1 MRVWIRGGECA
12 LLAICL
18 CAAAARPAAVAL
30 AQAGGSIG
38 SPRPNV
44 LLVTIDTLRADHVG
58 VYGYARAHTA
68 TLDRLAREGILVE
81 DAVVQVPQTR
91 PSHASLL
98 TGLYPYEHG
107 IRDNASPPLKAGTP
121 TMATAFR
128 AAGYDTGAFIGAYPV
143 SRASGLQQGFATF
156 DDPFGAGEKA
166 TTREAEMERRAEKVV
181 DAALG
186 WLRRPRTAPF
196 FGWVH
201 LFDPHA
207 PYEPP
212 AAYVDKTQPY
222 DGEVAYAD
230 AQLGRLLAWLDQ
242 SGLRGRTFVVVTSD
256 HGEGLGDHGEDEHL
270 FFVYDSTLKVPLLWS
285 GPGLPAGRRV
295 AGQFRSVD
303 LMPTVLALAGVPAP
317 RTSGLARADV
327 LRAGGRIPDNESYAE
342 TLYGQIHFGYAPL
355 RALRGEGWKYIEAPR
370 AELYRLAEDPGET
383 KNLLDQRAQVASGM
397 RAHLVTYDK
406 GAGDA
411 PPGALAAVDPAAL
424 ERLAALGYVG
434 GGGFQ
439 GGKPSGADPKDRLQ
453 EFQSYRRDVVTAL
466 RLYRENDLEG
476 AIRLLT
482 RLARAT
488 TSENGKVLER
498 HSFNVDYY
506 LGRALLQ
513 AGRTE
518 DAIPP
523 LASAVAQSPS
533 AAPAWAYLA
542 DAYRGAGRMGEAA
555 ETVRRGLARVPDNPE
570 LLAIEGRILLQR
582 GDVALARATLEK
594 ARRLAPDDPRVRVDL
609 ANLYRNA
616 AELPAARAEAQQA
629 IRLAPD
635 SAEARVAWGLVLGA
649 SGREAEAGESFRA
662 ALRIAPDQADAL
674 FYLASVELRAGRP
687 AEAVPLL
694 ERLVARARPYPGAEE
709 QLAVAR
715 AALPA
720 PPAPGAV
727 HLRLIRVR
735 ERAQAD
741 AASRRAAAGED
752 FAEMARGLSVDASA
766 ARGGDL
772 GFVRPEDLAE
782 PLRSAASA
790 LDPGQV
796 SAVLELPGGYALV
809 QREK

>member
-1 MRVWIRGGECA
+1 MRAWIRGGECA
-12 LLAICL
+12 LLAFCL
-18 CAAAARPAAVAL
+18 GAAAARPLKIVL
-30 AQAGGSIG
+30 AQAGGPVR

-58 VYGYARAHTA
+58 AYGYARARTL
-68 TLDRLAREGILVE
+68 TLDRLAREGGLVE

-121 TMATAFR
+121 TIAAAFR

-166 TTREAEMERRAEKVV
+166 TTRDAEMERRAEKVV

-186 WLRRPRTAPF
+186 WLRRPRAAPF
-196 FGWVH
+196 FAWVH

-212 AAYVDKTQPY
+212 AAYADKTQPY

-285 GPGLPAGRRV
+285 GPGLTAGRRV

-303 LMPTVLALAGVPAP
+303 LLPTVLALVGVPAP
-317 RTSGLARADV
+317 RTSGVARAEV

-342 TLYGQIHFGYAPL
+342 PLYGQ
-355 RALRGEGWKYIEAPR
+355 
-370 AELYRLAEDPGET
+370 T
-383 KNLLDQRAQVASGM
+383 
-397 RAHLVTYDK
+397 
-406 GAGDA
+406 
-411 PPGALAAVDPAAL
+411 
-424 ERLAALGYVG
+424 
-434 GGGFQ
+434 
-439 GGKPSGADPKDRLQ
+439 
-453 EFQSYRRDVVTAL
+453 
-466 RLYRENDLEG
+466 DLEG
-476 AIRLLT
+476 AIGLLT
-482 RLARAT
+482 RLAGAT

-513 AGRTE
+513 AGRAD

-523 LASAVAQSPS
+523 LASAVAQSPT

-542 DAYRGAGRMGEAA
+542 DAYRGAGRMDEAA
-555 ETVRRGLARVPDNPE
+555 ETARRGLARRPRNAE
-570 LLAIEGRILLQR
+570 LLAVEGRILLQR
-582 GDVALARATLEK
+582 GDVVLARATLEK

-616 AELPAARAEAQQA
+616 AELPAARAEAQHA
-629 IRLAPD
+629 LRLAPD
-635 SAEARVAWGLVLGA
+635 SAEARVASGLVLGA
-649 SGREAEAGESFRA
+649 SGREAEAGGSFRA

-674 FYLASVELRAGRP
+674 FYLASVELR
-687 AEAVPLL
+687 
-694 ERLVARARPYPGAEE
+694 
-709 QLAVAR
+709 
-715 AALPA
+715 
-720 PPAPGAV
+720 
-727 HLRLIRVR
+727 
-735 ERAQAD
+735 
-741 AASRRAAAGED
+741 
-752 FAEMARGLSVDASA
+752 
-766 ARGGDL
+766 
-772 GFVRPEDLAE
+772 
-782 PLRSAASA
+782 
-790 LDPGQV
+790 
-796 SAVLELPGGYALV
+796 
-809 QREK
+809 